1 MVRMFWLLLG
11 VYGFVTT
18 LHGQWQELDAALTE
32 QVNSG
37 WLSGQER
44 LCILDHLDRTGAPI
58 ALEEAWAIQGLTHA
72 AAQALMQNVEW
83 QDLVD
88 RAQRQATGR
97 GLAAEGRFAR
107 AMGVH
112 SVRLRNPGK
121 WGLRWDHGA
130 AAVTGYVQASVGR
143 GGQWRGLLGGHRLG
157 WGNRMLVGEG
167 VLFAGLDVPSFALP
181 VQYGFAPMWGPKTH
195 DTRSGVVVHRE
206 GRVASTLSVD
216 AVDGDVAA
224 VIGGNGQHGLI
235 ARTVGGMFAATAY
248 VQGLSGMRQW
258 IAEAGRLNH
267 GWGLSGACQ
276 WLHQRTNEARLRFEV
291 FKPDGTM
298 ELDLEASAGGEWR
311 GDHWLVRWHVEWG
324 NRSDVHP
331 LWIKCRREWPEGVA
345 AELHWRTAQTSGP
358 DARASQRL
366 EFRGV
371 WKVDPLAFRF
381 TLIPFADEGAPG
393 AVSAFF
399 AYQFGAWR
407 FKQSVTTW
415 TLDAGRRAYIPE
427 PSWIGT
433 SYRMLSG
440 SGYRMASLLQFNHPN
455 GWSWLAAVVRSNRPA
470 ALEVGDN
477 MLTLTSAQTEFNLSI
492 RMNL

>member
-1 MVRMFWLLLG
+1 
-11 VYGFVTT
+11 
-18 LHGQWQELDAALTE
+18 
-32 QVNSG
+32 
-37 WLSGQER
+37 
-44 LCILDHLDRTGAPI
+44 
-58 ALEEAWAIQGLTHA
+58 
-72 AAQALMQNVEW
+72 
-83 QDLVD
+83 
-88 RAQRQATGR
+88 
-97 GLAAEGRFAR
+97 
-107 AMGVH
+107 
-112 SVRLRNPGK
+112 
-121 WGLRWDHGA
+121 
-130 AAVTGYVQASVGR
+130 
-143 GGQWRGLLGGHRLG
+143 
-157 WGNRMLVGEG
+157 MLVGEG

-181 VQYGFAPMWGPKTH
+181 VQYGFAPMWGPTTH

-206 GRVASTLSVD
+206 GRVSSTLSVD

-235 ARTVGGMFAATAY
+235 ARTVGGKLAATAY

-276 WLHQRTNEARLRFEV
+276 WLHERTNEARLRFEV

-345 AELHWRTAQTSGP
+345 VEVHWRTAQISGP

-366 EFRGV
+366 EFRGH
-371 WKVDPLAFRF
+371 WKVDPLVFRF

-440 SGYRMASLLQFNHPN
+440 SGCRMASLLQFNHPD